1 MSVNK
6 VVYNGKT
13 LVDMTEATATAAQ
26 ILSGYTAFGNNGAI
40 LIGTANSDRL
50 NFRIFGGETAPSSPK
65 WNDIWVKTSLAIPSG
80 SVFFNEYIST
90 FWLGV
95 SNGGLYIPMVAS
107 NSGLTSSTGM
117 NCVVGSG
124 YLAEFNVNLIGCQQ
138 KVGSGWVGRN
148 AYIYHNKWVQFATAE
163 YYIVNSGG
171 TKNYTGGWTGLGNVT
186 TIGSDIQC
194 YVDYSWAG
202 CQAFTNASFDVSK
215 YSTMYVNVSAV
226 SAIRDQ
232 ASFGLSSG
240 KPNSVMWNDSFTNKS
255 NCASTVS
262 ITSTGTKTLDISSLS
277 GNYYFW
283 CGQNGTGWSGK
294 SGFTI
299 DKIWLA

>member
-13 LVDMTEATATAAQ
+13 LVDMTGATATAAQ
-26 ILSGYTAFGNNGAI
+26 ILSGYTAYGKNGAI
-40 LIGTANSDRL
+40 LSGTANSDRL
-50 NFRIFGGETAPSSPK
+50 KLRIFSNVNTPTTFQE
-65 WNDIWVKTSLAIPSG
+65 NDIWVRSDSSITGWEFSETQNPSWAMGNGFVYFTSTYSG
-80 SVFFNEYIST
+80 AYDARTTTGLNFLN
-90 FWLGV
+90 
-95 SNGGLYIPMVAS
+95 SNTIY
-107 NSGLTSSTGM
+107 TK
-117 NCVVGSG
+117 
-124 YLAEFNVNLIGCQQ
+124 LIGCYQY
-138 KVGSGWVGRN
+138 VNGSWSKKY
-148 AYIYHNKWVQFATAE
+148 AYIRHNDAWHQFSSAE
-163 YYIVNSGG
+163 WYITNSGG
-171 TKNYTGGWTGLGNVT
+171 TANYTGGWTGLGNVT

-202 CQAFTNASFDVSK
+202 CQAFTNGSFSVSN

-232 ASFGLSSG
+232 ASFGLSSR